1 VLKALRSAGYGE
13 VKTPPPALIEYLY
26 DIGGE
31 SIFATPRQESLMP
44 SPFEETPTPVQGAM
58 PRYQYIDP
66 KTGRYTYADGGMVAF
81 DMGGLI
87 GSDEYTIDDLY
98 RILGSK

>member
-1 VLKALRSAGYGE
+1 VGRGE
-13 VKTPPPALIEYLY
+13 VKTPPPALIEYLF
-26 DIGGE
+26 DIAGE

-44 SPFEETPTPVQGAM
+44 SPFEEAPTPVEGAM